1 MRDLPEMSDKLCQYC
16 RKTLSRDEVGLNKK
30 LLEPETK
37 NGKFTCIPCLAE
49 ILEVEQ
55 EELHE
60 KVEEFKREGCKLFG

>member
-1 MRDLPEMSDKLCQYC
+1 MRGLPEMSDKFCQYC
-16 RKTLSRDEVGLNKK
+16 RKSLSQDEVGLSKK